1 MAGMKKKKEILERLE
16 YFKNTTDGFLE
27 RTKEAKL
34 WESGYRSGYIKALSW
49 VLNRGL

>member
-1 MAGMKKKKEILERLE
+1 MARMKKKQEILEQLKE
-16 YFKNTTDGFLE
+16 FENTKDGFLE

-34 WESGYRSGYIKALSW
+34 WESGYRSGYIKALKW